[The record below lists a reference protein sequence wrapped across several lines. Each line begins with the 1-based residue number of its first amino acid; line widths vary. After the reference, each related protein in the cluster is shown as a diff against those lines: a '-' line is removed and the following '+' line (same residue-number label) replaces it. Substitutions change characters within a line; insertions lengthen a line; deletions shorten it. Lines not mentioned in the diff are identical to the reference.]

1 MPVATFSKSG
11 VPTFTFEKGSFLPIN
26 RPRIPNQI
34 IGVAG
39 GGQKKVAKVGER
51 ARQFP
56 IIMNRVSSTQHDNLW
71 TFIEDTNIDY
81 ALNTFTFT
89 NEDSTAY
96 TVRLMDRKVDIPR
109 VKGGLYNIRLLLEVE
124 II

>member
-1 MPVATFSKSG
+1 
-11 VPTFTFEKGSFLPIN
+11 
-26 RPRIPNQI
+26 
-34 IGVAG
+34 
-39 GGQKKVAKVGER
+39 
-51 ARQFP
+51 
-56 IIMNRVSSTQHDNLW
+56 MNRVSSTQHDDLW